1 MMALAETSYSILKQ
15 KRDES
20 SITGQQSVCKFH
32 LGLYFPYH
40 IEGVC
45 GCGRVLN
52 TSNSGSGGRGLK
64 ASPVALFS

>member
-1 MMALAETSYSILKQ
+1 MALTETSHSILKQ
-15 KRDES
+15 KRDGG

-40 IEGVC
+40 ITEGVY
-45 GCGRVLN
+45 GRAVN
-52 TSNSGSGGRGLK
+52 TSNSGSGGPELK